1 MSRRVKPRST
11 LSIMPPTQNDN
22 RRFACVRWDFRKHM
36 DLKLQWDSV
45 KDSSAYDF
53 TRNAKMLTVTWD
65 VLF

>member
-1 MSRRVKPRST
+1 
-11 LSIMPPTQNDN
+11 MPATQNDN
-22 RRFACVRWDFRKHM
+22 RRFACVRRDFRKHM